1 MKLPPRRVIAGTD
14 AQGRSC
20 ILSDAPLPHSLALD
34 MPIAVT
40 NVWTGPVSPVDNAAP
55 LEAGLAPFRME
66 QLAEPLYAVMYVEYL
81 PGHGKDDPGM
91 HYTNTADHFVVLE
104 GGCVLVLE
112 SGDVVLQA
120 GDIAVVRGAV
130 HGWRNDSK
138 SNCRLVTFV
147 LPALPVER
155 PGAQRI

>member
-20 ILSDAPLPHSLALD
+20 ILSDAPLPHSFAPD

-40 NVWTGPVSPVDNAAP
+40 NVWTGPAAPVDNATP

-91 HYTNTADHFVVLE
+91 HYTNTSDHFVVLK

>member
-1 MKLPPRRVIAGTD
+1 MNLPPRRVIAGTD
-14 AQGRSC
+14 AHGKSC
-20 ILSDAPLPHSLALD
+20 VLSDAPIPHSFAPG

-40 NVWTGPVSPVDNAAP
+40 NVWTGPVSPVDNALP
-55 LEAGLAPFRME
+55 LESGLAAFRME
-66 QLAEPLYAVMYVEYL
+66 QLAEPAYAVMYVEYL

-104 GGCVLVLE
+104 GETVLVLE

-130 HGWRNDSK
+130 HGWRNDSR
-138 SNCRLVTFV
+138 SACRLVTFV
-147 LPALPVER
+147 LPALPIER